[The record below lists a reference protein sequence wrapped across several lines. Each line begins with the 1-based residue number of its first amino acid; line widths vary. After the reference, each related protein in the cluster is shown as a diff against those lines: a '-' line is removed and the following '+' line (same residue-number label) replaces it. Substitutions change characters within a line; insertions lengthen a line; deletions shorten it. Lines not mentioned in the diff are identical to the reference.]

1 MSRKRSTRKRA
12 TRKKTGSPVA
22 KRILQAFL
30 VVLLLGVAGAGAG
43 LLWLWP
49 RCSGP
54 ECPSVDTLRNYSPP
68 MASRVFDRNGDLVA
82 HLAPERRILVPL
94 SRIPQHV
101 TGAFLAVEDRRFYR
115 HSGIDVRRVFGALA
129 RNLRSFNYDEGFS
142 TITMQLARN
151 VFPEHLSREKTLRR
165 KLWEVV
171 LARDIERSFT
181 KEEIL
186 ELYLNQIYLG
196 EGLYGVEAA
205 AQGYFGKSASDLRP
219 QEAALLAA
227 LPKAPTHYNPRR
239 NPDSARRR
247 RDLVLGLMAREG
259 YLSAAQVAQARGT
272 ELDLVPPP
280 EARGLGPYFV
290 AGIRQALRDQF
301 GPEAERMGL
310 KVFTTLDPRM
320 QASAER
326 ELKAQIAAVE
336 AGKFGRFRQS
346 ACPTGAKAE
355 GANCLQG
362 LFVAMDARTG
372 DVLALVGGR
381 DFAQSQ
387 FDRVTQ
393 ARRQAGSAFKPLLYA
408 TAIAKG
414 IPVSTPLVG
423 PGAEPDTIEG
433 GYNPRDAVSDTL
445 TLDMRDGLRLSSNR
459 AAVELGER
467 VGVTQVVQTA
477 RELGLTTPIH
487 EYPSTFLG
495 AADVVPLELVASYS
509 PFATGGT
516 LVLPRMIVRVED
528 ARGRVVWSPPVRRRS
543 ALPSGVAYL
552 TTRLMEDV
560 VNRGTGAGVRAAGL
574 PHTVPAAG
582 KTGTTNDAADV
593 WFVGVTPDVVAGV
606 WLGFDRPQ
614 RILTSASGGGLAA
627 PVWGRVL
634 ADHYSR
640 RPAPARWAPP
650 TDVVPVEIDRHS
662 GKLASESCPGED
674 VVTEYFL
681 VGTEPSERCP
691 LHPDYGFD
699 GWLQRMARGLGDW
712 LGGGRGEDRRPERPT
727 YPERNRF
734 PEQERRPEREPA
746 PFPPDPYPNP
756 R

>member
-1 MSRKRSTRKRA
+1 MPRKPAPRKRGA
-12 TRKKTGSPVA
+12 RKKKKAGASAVR
-22 KRILQAFL
+22 RIFQAL
-30 VVLLLGVAGAGAG
+30 LLVLLLGVVGAGAG

-54 ECPSVDTLRNYSPP
+54 ACPSVEALRSYSPP
-68 MASRVFDRNGDLVA
+68 MASRVFDRNGVLVA

-94 SRIPQHV
+94 GRIPQHV
-101 TGAFLAVEDRRFYR
+101 SGAFLAVEDRRFYR
-115 HSGIDVRRVFGALA
+115 HRGIDARRVAGALA

-171 LARDIERSFT
+171 LARDIERSFS
-181 KEEIL
+181 KDEIL

-205 AQGYFGKSASDLRP
+205 AEGYFGKSAADLLP
-219 QEAALLAA
+219 AEAAVLAA
-227 LPKAPTHYNPRR
+227 IPKAPTHYNPRR
-239 NPDSARRR
+239 RPEAARSR

-259 YLSAAQVAQARGT
+259 YLSPGMAEQARAT
-272 ELDLVPPP
+272 PVDLVPPP
-280 EARGLGPYFV
+280 EARGRAPYFM
-290 AGIRQALRDQF
+290 ADIRQALREQF

-310 KVFTTLDPRM
+310 RVYTTLDPRM
-320 QASAER
+320 QATAER
-326 ELKAQIAAVE
+326 ELKAQIRGVE
-336 AGKFGRFRQS
+336 AGKFGRFRQR
-346 ACPTGAKAE
+346 ACPAGAKGE

-393 ARRQAGSAFKPLLYA
+393 AKRQAGSAFKPFLYA
-408 TAIAKG
+408 TAIARG
-414 IPVSTPLVG
+414 IPTSTPLVG
-423 PGAEPDTIEG
+423 PGAEPDTFHSV
-433 GYNPRDAVSDTL
+433 YNPRDAVSDTL
-445 TLDMRDGLRLSSNR
+445 TLDLHDGLRLSSNR

-467 VGVTQVVQTA
+467 VGVANVVRTA
-477 RELGLTTPIH
+477 QDLGFTTPIK

-495 AADVVPLELVASYS
+495 AADVIPLEMVAAYS

-516 LVLPRMIVRVED
+516 LVKPRMILRVED
-528 ARGRVVWSPPVRRRS
+528 ARGRVVWSAPVRRRS
-543 ALPSGVAYL
+543 VLPSGVAFL
-552 TTRLMEDV
+552 TTRLMEEV
-560 VNRGTGAGVRAAGL
+560 VDRGTGSGVRSAGL
-574 PHTVPAAG
+574 PYTIPAAG

-614 RILTSASGGGLAA
+614 RILTNASGGGLAA

-634 ADHYSR
+634 ADHYTR
-640 RPAPARWAPP
+640 HPAPARWAPP
-650 TDVVPVEIDRHS
+650 LDVAPVEIDRAT
-662 GKLASESCPGED
+662 GKLATESCPGEQ
-674 VVTEYFL
+674 VTTDYFL
-681 VGTEPSERCP
+681 VGTEPTESCP
-691 LHPDYGFD
+691 IHPDDGFE
-699 GWLQRMARGLGDW
+699 GWMQRMARGLGDW
-712 LGGGRGEDRRPERPT
+712 LGGGRDE
-727 YPERNRF
+727 
-734 PEQERRPEREPA
+734 ERRPEPQTYSDPSRYPDRPRRSERV
-746 PFPPDPYPNP
+746 PPTYVP
-756 R
+756 

>member
-1 MSRKRSTRKRA
+1 MSRKPASSKRGA
-12 TRKKTGSPVA
+12 RKKKKAGASA
-22 KRILQAFL
+22 GRRIFQAL
-30 VVLLLGVAGAGAG
+30 LLVLLLGVVGAGAG
-43 LLWLWP
+43 LAWLWP

-54 ECPSVDTLRNYSPP
+54 GCPSVDALRNYSPP
-68 MASRVFDRNGDLVA
+68 MASRVFDRDGALVA

-94 SRIPQHV
+94 GRVPQHV
-101 TGAFLAVEDRRFYR
+101 SGAFLAVEDRRFYR
-115 HSGIDVRRVFGALA
+115 HRGIDARRVAGALA

-181 KEEIL
+181 KDEIL

-205 AQGYFGKSASDLRP
+205 AEGYFGKSAADLLP
-219 QEAALLAA
+219 SEAAVLAA
-227 LPKAPTHYNPRR
+227 IPKAPTHYNPRR
-239 NPDSARRR
+239 RPDAARSR

-259 YLSAAQVAQARGT
+259 YLSPGMAEQARAT
-272 ELDLVPPP
+272 PLDLVPPP
-280 EARGLGPYFV
+280 EARGKAPYFM
-290 AGIRQALRDQF
+290 ADIRQALREQF

-310 KVFTTLDPRM
+310 RVYTTLDPRM
-320 QASAER
+320 QATAER
-326 ELKAQIAAVE
+326 ELKAQIRGVE
-336 AGKFGRFRQS
+336 AGKFGRFRQR
-346 ACPTGAKAE
+346 ACPAGAKGE

-393 ARRQAGSAFKPLLYA
+393 AKRQAGSAFKPFLYA
-408 TAIAKG
+408 TAIARG
-414 IPVSTPLVG
+414 IPTSTPLVG
-423 PGAEPDTIEG
+423 PGAEPDTFHSV
-433 GYNPRDAVSDTL
+433 YNPRDAVSDTL
-445 TLDMRDGLRLSSNR
+445 TLDLHDGLRLSSNR

-467 VGVTQVVQTA
+467 VGVANVVRTA
-477 RELGLTTPIH
+477 QDLGFTTPIK

-495 AADVVPLELVASYS
+495 AADVIPLEMVAAYS

-516 LVLPRMIVRVED
+516 LVRPRMILRVED
-528 ARGRVVWSPPVRRRS
+528 ARGRVVWSAPVRRRS
-543 ALPSGVAYL
+543 VLPSGVAFL
-552 TTRLMEDV
+552 TTRLMEEV
-560 VNRGTGAGVRAAGL
+560 VDRGTGSGVRSAGL
-574 PHTVPAAG
+574 PYTIPAAG

-614 RILTSASGGGLAA
+614 RILTNASGGGLAA

-634 ADHYSR
+634 ADHYTR
-640 RPAPARWAPP
+640 HPAPARWAPP
-650 TDVVPVEIDRHS
+650 LDVVPVEIDRHS
-662 GKLASESCPGED
+662 GKLATESCPGEQ
-674 VVTEYFL
+674 VTTDYFL
-681 VGTEPSERCP
+681 VGTEPTESCP
-691 LHPDYGFD
+691 IHPDNGFE
-699 GWLQRMARGLGDW
+699 GWMQRMARGLGDF
-712 LGGGRGEDRRPERPT
+712 LGGGRDDDRRQEPRTYSDPSRYPDRPRRSERVPPT
-727 YPERNRF
+727 YVP
-734 PEQERRPEREPA
+734 
-746 PFPPDPYPNP
+746 
-756 R
+756 

>member
-1 MSRKRSTRKRA
+1 MSRKAAPRKRGP
-12 TRKKTGSPVA
+12 RKKKKAAASAGRRVFRA
-22 KRILQAFL
+22 LL
-30 VVLLLGVAGAGAG
+30 LVLLLGVVGAGAG

-54 ECPSVDTLRNYSPP
+54 GCPSVDALRSYSPP
-68 MASRVFDRNGDLVA
+68 MASRVFDRDGVLVA

-94 SRIPQHV
+94 GRIPQHV
-101 TGAFLAVEDRRFYR
+101 SGAFLAVEDRRFYR
-115 HSGIDVRRVFGALA
+115 HRGIDARRVAGALA
-129 RNLRSFNYDEGFS
+129 RNLRSFDYDEGFS

-171 LARDIERSFT
+171 LARDIERSFS
-181 KEEIL
+181 KDEIL

-205 AQGYFGKSASDLRP
+205 AEGYFGKSAADLLP
-219 QEAALLAA
+219 AEAAVLAA
-227 LPKAPTHYNPRR
+227 IPKAPTHYNPRR
-239 NPDSARRR
+239 RPEAARSR

-259 YLSAAQVAQARGT
+259 YLSPGMAERARAT
-272 ELDLVPPP
+272 PLDLVPPP
-280 EARGLGPYFV
+280 EARGKAPYFM
-290 AGIRQALRDQF
+290 ADIRQALRERF

-310 KVFTTLDPRM
+310 RVYTTLDPRM

-326 ELKAQIAAVE
+326 ELRAQIRGVE
-336 AGKFGRFRQS
+336 AGKFGRFRQR
-346 ACPTGAKAE
+346 ACPAGAKGE

-393 ARRQAGSAFKPLLYA
+393 ARRQAGSAFKPFLYA
-408 TAIAKG
+408 TAIARG
-414 IPVSTPLVG
+414 IPTSTPLVG
-423 PGAEPDTIEG
+423 PGAEPDTFHSV
-433 GYNPRDAVSDTL
+433 YNPRDAVSDTL
-445 TLDMRDGLRLSSNR
+445 TLDLHDGLRLSSNR

-467 VGVTQVVQTA
+467 VGVANVVKTA
-477 RELGLTTPIH
+477 QDLGLTTPIK

-495 AADVVPLELVASYS
+495 AADVIPLEMVAAYS

-516 LVLPRMIVRVED
+516 LVRPRMIVRVED
-528 ARGRVVWSPPVRRRS
+528 ARGRVVWSAPVRRRQV
-543 ALPSGVAYL
+543 LPSGVAFL
-552 TTRLMEDV
+552 TTRLMEEV
-560 VNRGTGAGVRAAGL
+560 VDRGTGSGVRTAGL
-574 PHTVPAAG
+574 PYTIPAAG

-614 RILTSASGGGLAA
+614 RILTNASGGGLAA

-634 ADHYSR
+634 ADHYTR
-640 RPAPARWAPP
+640 HPAPARWAPP
-650 TDVVPVEIDRHS
+650 LDVAPVEIDRAS
-662 GKLASESCPGED
+662 GKLATESCPGEQ
-674 VVTEYFL
+674 VTTDYFL
-681 VGTEPSERCP
+681 VGTEPTESCP
-691 LHPDYGFD
+691 LHPDNGFE
-699 GWLQRMARGLGDW
+699 GWMQRMARGLGDW
-712 LGGGRGEDRRPERPT
+712 LGGGRDE
-727 YPERNRF
+727 
-734 PEQERRPEREPA
+734 ERRPEPRTYSDPSRYPDRPRRSERV
-746 PFPPDPYPNP
+746 PPTYVP
-756 R
+756 

>member
-1 MSRKRSTRKRA
+1 MSRKPAPRKRGP
-12 TRKKTGSPVA
+12 RKKKKARASAGR
-22 KRILQAFL
+22 RIFRALL
-30 VVLLLGVAGAGAG
+30 LVLLLGVVGAGAG

-54 ECPSVDTLRNYSPP
+54 GCPSVDALRSYSPP
-68 MASRVFDRNGDLVA
+68 MASRVFDRDGVLVA

-94 SRIPQHV
+94 GRIPQHV
-101 TGAFLAVEDRRFYR
+101 SGAFLAVEDRRFYR
-115 HSGIDVRRVFGALA
+115 HRGIDARRVAGALA

-171 LARDIERSFT
+171 LARDIERSFS
-181 KEEIL
+181 KDEIL

-205 AQGYFGKSASDLRP
+205 AEGYFGKSAADLLP
-219 QEAALLAA
+219 AEAAVLAA

-239 NPDSARRR
+239 RPEAARGR

-259 YLSAAQVAQARGT
+259 YLSPGMAERARAAP
-272 ELDLVPPP
+272 LDLVPPP
-280 EARGLGPYFV
+280 EARGKAPYFMADV
-290 AGIRQALRDQF
+290 RQALRERF

-310 KVFTTLDPRM
+310 RVYTTLDPRM
-320 QASAER
+320 QATAER
-326 ELKAQIAAVE
+326 ELRAQIRGVE
-336 AGKFGRFRQS
+336 AGKFGRFRQR
-346 ACPTGAKAE
+346 ACPAGAKGE

-393 ARRQAGSAFKPLLYA
+393 ARRQAGSAFKPFLYA
-408 TAIAKG
+408 TAIARG
-414 IPVSTPLVG
+414 IPTSTPLVG
-423 PGAEPDTIEG
+423 PGAEPDTFHSV
-433 GYNPRDAVSDTL
+433 YNPRDAVSDTL
-445 TLDMRDGLRLSSNR
+445 TLDLHDGLRLSSNR

-467 VGVTQVVQTA
+467 VGVANVVRTA
-477 RELGLTTPIH
+477 QDLGFTTPIK

-495 AADVVPLELVASYS
+495 AADVIPLEMVAAYS

-516 LVLPRMIVRVED
+516 LVRPRMIVRVED
-528 ARGRVVWSPPVRRRS
+528 ARGRVVWSAPVRRRPV
-543 ALPSGVAYL
+543 LPSGVAFL
-552 TTRLMEDV
+552 TTRLMQEV
-560 VNRGTGAGVRAAGL
+560 VDRGTGSGVRTAGL
-574 PHTVPAAG
+574 PHTIPAAG

-614 RILTSASGGGLAA
+614 RILTGASGGGLAA

-634 ADHYSR
+634 ADHYTR
-640 RPAPARWAPP
+640 HPAPARWAPP
-650 TDVVPVEIDRHS
+650 LDVVPVEIDRRS
-662 GKLASESCPGED
+662 GKLATESCPGEL
-674 VVTEYFL
+674 VTTDYFL
-681 VGTEPSERCP
+681 VGTEPGESCP
-691 LHPDYGFD
+691 IHPDNGFE
-699 GWLQRMARGLGDW
+699 GWMQRMARGLGDW
-712 LGGGRGEDRRPERPT
+712 LGGGRDD
-727 YPERNRF
+727 
-734 PEQERRPEREPA
+734 ERRPEPQTYSDRSR
-746 PFPPDPYPNP
+746 FPDRP
-756 R
+756 RRSERVPPTYVP